1 MHRWKPR
8 FERLLILLEVA
19 RGKLYE
25 TGSLDS
31 GKKRNGP
38 RFISFRSGFWLRRRI
53 SASRNQA
60 ARAPMSSPAC
70 WPGVLQFML
79 TIARLSMD
87 AKPIHAA

>member
-31 GKKRNGP
+31 GKKGTDQDLYLFDP
-38 RFISFRSGFWLRRRI
+38 DFGCGG
-53 SASRNQA
+53 A
-60 ARAPMSSPAC
+60 
-70 WPGVLQFML
+70 
-79 TIARLSMD
+79 
-87 AKPIHAA
+87 